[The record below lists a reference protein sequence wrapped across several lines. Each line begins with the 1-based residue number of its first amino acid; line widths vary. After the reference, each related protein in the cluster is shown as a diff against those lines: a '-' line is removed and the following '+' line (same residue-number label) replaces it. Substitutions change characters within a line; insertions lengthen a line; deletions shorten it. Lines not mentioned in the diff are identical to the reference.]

1 VDVKGLM
8 ELLLEEFNWGF
19 VFLCI
24 TAVYGLFS
32 IFYSISRYFFDV
44 GKSRRNITFS
54 IILIVR
60 NQEDAIEGIIR
71 SIARRGFLDGS
82 EGILLN
88 LVVVDDYSRDQTPEI
103 LRFLA
108 REYKFLKVVRMEK
121 IMEDKSPLEVGL
133 SLCEGEVIC
142 ILDVGIRIAPEKIA
156 DAISYII
163 NKKMIKSKGDAENVE
178 QPDFM
183 HIKIKSRYLKEK

>member
-1 VDVKGLM
+1 MDVKGLM
-8 ELLLEEFNWGF
+8 KLLLEEFNWGF
-19 VFLCI
+19 VFLWI
-24 TAVYGLFS
+24 AAVYGLFN
-32 IFYSISRYFFDV
+32 IFYSISRYFFDA
-44 GKSRRNITFS
+44 GKSMRNPTFS

-71 SIARRGFLDGS
+71 SIARRGFLDGN

-88 LVVVDDYSRDQTPEI
+88 LIVVDDYSRDQTPEI

-142 ILDVGIRIAPEKIA
+142 ILDVGVRIAPEKIA
-156 DAISYII
+156 DAISFII
-163 NKKMIKSKGDAENVE
+163 NKKMIKYEGDVENVE

-183 HIKIKSRYLKEK
+183 RIKIKSRYLKEK

>member
-108 REYKFLKVVRMEK
+108 KEYKFLKVVRMEK
-121 IMEDKSPLEVGL
+121 IMEDKSSIEVGL

-142 ILDVGIRIAPEKIA
+142 ILDVGVRIAPEKIA

-163 NKKMIKSKGDAENVE
+163 NKKMIKYEGDVENVE
-178 QPDFM
+178 RPDFM
-183 HIKIKSRYLKEK
+183 RIKMGSRYLKKK

>member
-1 VDVKGLM
+1 MDVKGLM
-8 ELLLEEFNWGF
+8 KLLLEEFNWGF
-19 VFLCI
+19 VFLWI
-24 TAVYGLFS
+24 AAVYGLFN
-32 IFYSISRYFFDV
+32 IFYSISRYFFDA
-44 GKSRRNITFS
+44 GKSMRNPTFS

-71 SIARRGFLDGS
+71 SIARRGFLDGN

-88 LVVVDDYSRDQTPEI
+88 LIVVDDYSRDQTPEI

-142 ILDVGIRIAPEKIA
+142 ILDVGVRIAPEKIA
-156 DAISYII
+156 DAISFII
-163 NKKMIKSKGDAENVE
+163 NKKMIKYEGDVKNVE

-183 HIKIKSRYLKEK
+183 RIKIKSRYLKEK

>member
-19 VFLCI
+19 VFLWI
-24 TAVYGLFS
+24 TAVYGLFN
-32 IFYSISRYFFDV
+32 IFYSISRYFFDA
-44 GKSRRNITFS
+44 GKSGRNPTFS

-60 NQEDAIEGIIR
+60 NQEDAVEGIIR
-71 SIARRGFLDGS
+71 SIARRGFLDGN
-82 EGILLN
+82 EGVLLN

-108 REYKFLKVVRMEK
+108 KEYKFLKVVRMEK
-121 IMEDKSPLEVGL
+121 IMEDKSSIEVGL

-142 ILDVGIRIAPEKIA
+142 ILDVGVRIAPEKIA

-163 NKKMIKSKGDAENVE
+163 NKKMIKYEGDVENVE
-178 QPDFM
+178 RPDFM
-183 HIKIKSRYLKEK
+183 RIKMGSRYLKKK

>member
-163 NKKMIKSKGDAENVE
+163 NKKMIKSKGDAENVK

>member
-1 VDVKGLM
+1 MDVKGLM

-163 NKKMIKSKGDAENVE
+163 NKKMIKSKGDAENVK

>member
-1 VDVKGLM
+1 MDVKGLM
-8 ELLLEEFNWGF
+8 KLLLEEFNWGF
-19 VFLCI
+19 AFLWI
-24 TAVYGLFS
+24 AAVYGLFN
-32 IFYSISRYFFDV
+32 IFYSISRYFFDA
-44 GKSRRNITFS
+44 GKSMRNQTFS

-71 SIARRGFLDGS
+71 SIARRGFLDGN

-88 LVVVDDYSRDQTPEI
+88 LIVVDDYSRDQTPEI

-142 ILDVGIRIAPEKIA
+142 ILDVGVRIAPEKIA

-163 NKKMIKSKGDAENVE
+163 NKKMIKYEGDVKNVE

-183 HIKIKSRYLKEK
+183 RIKIKSRYLKEK

>member
-8 ELLLEEFNWGF
+8 KLLLEEFNWGF
-19 VFLCI
+19 VFLWVA
-24 TAVYGLFS
+24 AVYGLFS
-32 IFYSISRYFFDV
+32 IFYSISRYFFDA
-44 GKSRRNITFS
+44 GKSRRNLTFS

-71 SIARRGFLDGS
+71 SIARRGFLDGN

-88 LVVVDDYSRDQTPEI
+88 LIVVDDYSRDQTPEI

-142 ILDVGIRIAPEKIA
+142 ILDVGTRIAPEKIA

-163 NKKMIKSKGDAENVE
+163 NKKMIKYEGDVKNVE

-183 HIKIKSRYLKEK
+183 RIKIKSRYLKEK

>member
-1 VDVKGLM
+1 MDVKGLM

-163 NKKMIKSKGDAENVE
+163 NKKMIKYEGDVENVE

-183 HIKIKSRYLKEK
+183 RIKMDSRYLKKK

>member
-1 VDVKGLM
+1 MDVKGLM

-163 NKKMIKSKGDAENVE
+163 NKKMIKYEGDVKNVE

-183 HIKIKSRYLKEK
+183 RIKIKSRYLKEK

>member
-1 VDVKGLM
+1 MDVKGLM
-8 ELLLEEFNWGF
+8 KLLLEEFNWGF
-19 VFLCI
+19 AFLWI
-24 TAVYGLFS
+24 AAVYGLFN
-32 IFYSISRYFFDV
+32 IFYSISRYFFDA
-44 GKSRRNITFS
+44 GKSMRNPTFS

-71 SIARRGFLDGS
+71 SIARRGFLDGN

-88 LVVVDDYSRDQTPEI
+88 LIVVDDYSRDQTPEI

-142 ILDVGIRIAPEKIA
+142 ILDVGVRIAPEKIA

-163 NKKMIKSKGDAENVE
+163 NKKMIKYEGDVKNVE

-183 HIKIKSRYLKEK
+183 RIKIKSRYLKEK